1 MFSSFDLIKVKK
13 FLKPTLQE
21 KWPLFWGLIRSLFFG
36 LQGGGYAIA
45 MKLAVDS
52 VVEGNEIMF
61 LYGVGI
67 MAVLMLLSTLP
78 NYFFRNM
85 NNLYFR
91 GLQKYFYNIYIDKYF
106 QLENNLTDS
115 KGTGYFNNIIQRGGD
130 NWASLLSTIN
140 GSGLQ
145 VIIRIIVAIGLFM
158 TYTGWIGT
166 ILVLFVFII
175 SFVIAQYGN
184 KKMIPLRKEMRDFFT
199 QADKDIVRLIMSKF
213 EVLANGR
220 IGFELKKLDVIFDNI
235 LVRRYRESF
244 IRIFTF
250 DVQKLS
256 INIMQI
262 LLLLYVG
269 YGVLNGQYE
278 VGLLA
283 MVWMLSNQING
294 SVQDLNDYITDFYS
308 RITYVEKLRETFDDA
323 PLIQGYDTGKEFIYK
338 RGDIVL
344 DTVTYDYGKGEVL
357 KDFSL
362 SIQGGKKTA
371 LVGISGSGKSTL
383 MKLIAGYIH
392 PQFGTISVDKQ
403 ELPNGQNTHFISLK
417 SYYQHIGY
425 LTQEPSVFDGSIYD
439 NLLYA
444 LNYEPNDK
452 KIQQV
457 LSDAQCQFV
466 LDFPDGLGSQIGEKG
481 IRLSG
486 GQRQRLAIAK
496 IMLKNPNIILLDE
509 PTSALDSFSEE
520 EVTKAFDNLA
530 KGKTVIII
538 AHRLQTVKQADT
550 ILVLDQGK
558 IIEQGNHIELVKK
571 KGSYAK
577 MLELQSGF

>member
-1 MFSSFDLIKVKK
+1 
-13 FLKPTLQE
+13 
-21 KWPLFWGLIRSLFFG
+21 
-36 LQGGGYAIA
+36 

-52 VVEGNEIMF
+52 VVEWNEIMF
-61 LYGVGI
+61 LYGVWI

-91 GLQKYFYNIYIDKYF
+91 WLQKYFYNIYIDKYF

-115 KGTGYFNNIIQRGGD
+115 KWTGYFNNIIQRWWD

-140 GSGLQ
+140 GSWLQ
-145 VIIRIIVAIGLFM
+145 VIIRIIVAIWLFM
-158 TYTGWIGT
+158 TYTWWIGT

-220 IGFELKKLDVIFDNI
+220 IWFELKKLDVIFDNI

-262 LLLLYVG
+262 LLLLYVW

-283 MVWMLSNQING
+283 MVWMLSNQINW

-323 PLIQGYDTGKEFIYK
+323 PLIQWYDTGKEFIYK

-362 SIQGGKKTA
+362 SIQWGKKTA

-466 LDFPDGLGSQIGEKG
+466 LDFPDGLGSQIGEKW
-481 IRLSG
+481 IRLSWW
-486 GQRQRLAIAK
+486 QRQRLAIAK

-530 KGKTVIII
+530 KWKTVIII

-571 KGSYAK
+571 KWSYAK